1 MRILRKGIKVVAKV
15 WCVWLVCLLVI
26 SLAYQI
32 KRYDHTSD
40 EIENPV
46 QVTDE
51 NVPTVGTEGK
61 EVDVWMK

>member
-1 MRILRKGIKVVAKV
+1 MRILRKGVKIVAKV
-15 WCVWLVCLLVI
+15 WWLWLICLLAVSI
-26 SLAYQI
+26 FYQV

-40 EIENPV
+40 EKEGPV

-51 NVPTVGTEGK
+51 NVPTVGTEEK

>member
-1 MRILRKGIKVVAKV
+1 MRILRKGIKIVAKV
-15 WCVWLVCLLVI
+15 WCLWLICLLAVSI
-26 SLAYQI
+26 FYQV

-40 EIENPV
+40 EKEDFV

-51 NVPTVGTEGK
+51 NVPTVGTETK

>member
-15 WCVWLVCLLVI
+15 WCGWLVCLLVI

-32 KRYDHTSD
+32 KHYDHTSD

-51 NVPTVGTEGK
+51 NVPTVGTETK

>member
-40 EIENPV
+40 EKEAPV

-51 NVPTVGTEGK
+51 NVPTVGTEEK